1 MNINIASI
9 TKTLLKM
16 RDVANADPLAWFT
29 PTKPQLAFLQST
41 APITLFRAGNQLGK
55 TAAGAAE
62 MIFYALN
69 RHPYKNIPDGPKEIW
84 VIVHSWEQSKTVQGK
99 IYDLIP
105 PAELAD
111 GCEYVPGKGFKG
123 KTPIISFK
131 NGSLVR
137 IKTTNQGTLGVAS
150 GTVDMVWVDEPPPVS
165 IFGELAAR
173 LLRKRGRMVM
183 TMTPIGQDC
192 GYLKQMVDDGKIHD
206 IVAALNIENVTPL
219 GCRSL
224 LTQQDIDRIADT
236 YLPLDR
242 QARLEGSWEAGRPDG
257 LVFECFSEE
266 MISDAPCPNDGDYR
280 FSIGIDHGSLPGA
293 QAVILCAIDMTESD
307 NPHVYVLDEYYSG
320 GNQNERSMAETHAR
334 AILRMLSRNG
344 LTPNM
349 VTRWTGDIAHRGGRH
364 GGRMSNAML
373 RSALEHVLEYPQGTM
388 PFRIHTAHKP
398 RWSVYYGC
406 QLLHDRMMK
415 KRFTVHPRCETLIRS
430 FRRWTLKKS
439 GSMDARSE
447 HKHALDAL
455 RYSVVPIIDIK
466 YQSPIHGSFRIG

>member
-1 MNINIASI
+1 MNISAL
-9 TKTLLKM
+9 TKSLLDM
-16 RDVANADPLAWFT
+16 RIRTDSDPLKWFS
-29 PTKPQLAFLQST
+29 PTKPQLQFLKST

-55 TAAGAAE
+55 TAAGACE
-62 MIFYALN
+62 MIMYALN
-69 RHPYKNIPDGPKEIW
+69 RHRYKRIPDGPKEIW
-84 VIVHSWEQSKTVQGK
+84 VIVHSWEQSKTVQAK
-99 IYDLIP
+99 IFELIP
-105 PAELAD
+105 PSELAHD
-111 GCEYVPGKGFKG
+111 CEFVAGRGFRG
-123 KTPIISFK
+123 KTPIIRFK

-150 GTVDMVWVDEPPPVS
+150 GTVDLIWVDEPPPIA

-192 GYLKQMVDDGKIHD
+192 GYLKKMVDDGKIED
-206 IVAALNIENVTPL
+206 IQAGLTLENVTPIQ
-219 GCRSL
+219 CRAL
-224 LTQQDIDRIADT
+224 LTDADIKRISDT

-242 QARLEGSWEAGRPDG
+242 EARLSGSWDVGRPDG
-257 LVFECFSEE
+257 LVFECFSED
-266 MISDAPCPNDGDYR
+266 MITEQPCPNDGDYR

-293 QAVILCAIDMTESD
+293 QAVILCAIDMTESE

-320 GNQNERSMAETHAR
+320 GNQNERSMAENHAR
-334 AILRMLSRNG
+334 SILRMLSRNG
-344 LTPNM
+344 LTPQM

-415 KRFTVHPRCETLIRS
+415 KCFHVHPRCETLIRS
-430 FRRWTLKKS
+430 FRRWTLKKT
-439 GSMDARSE
+439 GSMDAKSE

-455 RYSVVPIIDIK
+455 RYSVIPIIDVK
-466 YQSPIHGSFRIG
+466 YQTPLHGSFKIG